1 MGVGVCDALALEPLA
16 GAAAPQKVV
25 SIVDLVAAL
34 AQHGAAVTLADGA
47 GSSLHVGSVCNAH
60 AGQDLSLRDVGGK
73 HLGQRQQ
80 LFGQRL
86 HSIVLQQLCT
96 GGGHHHRV
104 HHNVLC
110 AVEVQPLGNGV
121 DERGRGYHAD
131 LHRIRV
137 DVGEHGIE
145 LLCQKLR
152 RGVKNGGHTGGVLC
166 GQGGNGT
173 HGKHAVG
180 GHGLDIG
187 LNSGAAAGITA
198 GNGQCSF
205 HG

>member
-1 MGVGVCDALALEPLA
+1 M
-16 GAAAPQKVV
+16 
-25 SIVDLVAAL
+25 
-34 AQHGAAVTLADGA
+34 
-47 GSSLHVGSVCNAH
+47 
-60 AGQDLSLRDVGGK
+60 
-73 HLGQRQQ
+73 
-80 LFGQRL
+80 
-86 HSIVLQQLCT
+86 
-96 GGGHHHRV
+96 
-104 HHNVLC
+104 LC
-110 AVEVQPLGNGV
+110 AVKMQPLGDGV
-121 DERGRGYHAD
+121 DERGRRYHTD
-131 LHRIRV
+131 LHRIGV
-137 DVGEHGIE
+137 DIGKHGVD

-187 LNSGAAAGITA
+187 LDPGAAAGITA